1 MKTLDLHGVKHEDV
15 ETQVVDF
22 THKNEAPFRIITGNS
37 GRMKDLV
44 RQVLTRFELET
55 YEESDYR
62 LGALIVVDGLPNG
75 FTHIRKVF

>member
-22 THKNEAPFRIITGNS
+22 ASKNEAPYRIITGNS
-37 GRMKDLV
+37 NRMKGLV

-55 YEESDYR
+55 YEESDYNQ
-62 LGALIVVDGLPNG
+62 GALIVVDGLPNG